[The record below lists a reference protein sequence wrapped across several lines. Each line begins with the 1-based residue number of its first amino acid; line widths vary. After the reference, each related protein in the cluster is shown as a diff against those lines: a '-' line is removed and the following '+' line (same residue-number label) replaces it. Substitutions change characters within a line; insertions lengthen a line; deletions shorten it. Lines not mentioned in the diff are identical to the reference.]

1 MTGKDWIIETKEDYE
16 KALARLDECE
26 FMAKMNDDFSLWASE
41 MRRIEMNDDFSL
53 WASEMRRI
61 NKRRIELFAQAIEKG
76 LI

>member
-1 MTGKDWIIETKEDYE
+1 MTEKDWIIETKEDYE

-41 MRRIEMNDDFSL
+41 MRK
-53 WASEMRRI
+53 I
-61 NKRRIELFAQAIEKG
+61 NKRRIELFAQATEKG